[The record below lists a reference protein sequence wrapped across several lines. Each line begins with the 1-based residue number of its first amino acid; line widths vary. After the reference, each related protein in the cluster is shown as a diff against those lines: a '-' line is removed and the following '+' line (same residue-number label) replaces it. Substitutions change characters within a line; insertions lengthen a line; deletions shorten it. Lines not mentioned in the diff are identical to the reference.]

1 MHEKESPIKV
11 LWRRSVILKN
21 FLISGI
27 KVIFAA
33 PYWHDQRIIR
43 TLITSGIVNLVMWAY
58 FLTNKMESD
67 FPIIL
72 HYNLF
77 FGVDSVGDYS
87 KLFLLPLVG
96 LFIFFLNS
104 ILGQYFYK
112 IEKLASYLLAINIFI
127 VQVFLILA
135 GYLIIKANG

>member
-1 MHEKESPIKV
+1 MQEKENPIKV
-11 LWRRSVILKN
+11 LWRRSIIFKN

-27 KVIFAA
+27 KVLFAA

-43 TLITSGIVNLVMWAY
+43 LLIVSGIVNLAMWAY
-58 FLTNKMESD
+58 FLTNKIEGN

-87 KLFLLPLVG
+87 KVFLLPSVG

-104 ILGQYFYK
+104 ITGRSNSNSPTNSVHPLFGVTQGLFQFD
-112 IEKLASYLLAINIFI
+112 LLNP
-127 VQVFLILA
+127 VLI
-135 GYLIIKANG
+135 

>member
-1 MHEKESPIKV
+1 MQEKENLIKV
-11 LWRRSVILKN
+11 SWRRSVIFKN

-27 KVIFAA
+27 KVLFAA

-43 TLITSGIVNLVMWAY
+43 TLIASGIVNLAMWAY
-58 FLTNKMESD
+58 LLTNKMESD

-87 KLFLLPLVG
+87 KTFLLPLVG

-104 ILGQYFYK
+104 VLGQYFYR
-112 IEKLASYLLAINIFI
+112 IEKLASYLLAVNIFI
-127 VQVFLILA
+127 VQIFLMLS
-135 GYLIIKANG
+135 GYLIIRANG